1 MRLWVLAGDVGGTK
15 TDLAVYQVEGAETVT
30 RQREGSFRSQD
41 FAGLE
46 ELVRAFLDDHG
57 EGIDAAA
64 FGVAGP
70 VLEGK
75 VTVTNLPWRVEAA
88 SLAAAIG
95 CPDVQLMNDLESTAY
110 GALFLDS
117 EHLLTLNEGSARRTH
132 RCVIAAG
139 TGLGQAIL
147 FWDGARYH
155 PAATEGGHVDFA
167 PRNEREMGLL
177 RFLLKKHE
185 RVSYE
190 RVLSGPGLLN
200 IFDYLRREVGTPVHP
215 AVLERME
222 AEDPSAVVGEVG
234 VSGACATCRE
244 AVDLFASLYGAQAAN
259 LALSSM
265 ALGGVYI
272 GGGIVT
278 KLLPRIQAGGF
289 MESFTSVGRFGSLM
303 AETPVQVI
311 LDPKTSLLGA
321 AEVALDFALER
332 ATSETTRRVSG

>member
-1 MRLWVLAGDVGGTK
+1 VRLWVLAGDVGGTK
-15 TDLAVYQVEGAETVT
+15 TDLAVYHI
-30 RQREGSFRSQD
+30 EGSEHVTLQRQD
-41 FAGLE
+41 SFPSRDYAGLE
-46 ELVRAFLDDHG
+46 ELVRAFLDDHE

-147 FWDGARYH
+147 FWDGTRYR

-177 RFLLKKHE
+177 RFLLNKHE

-190 RVLSGPGLLN
+190 RVLSGPGLFN
-200 IFDYLRREVGTPVHP
+200 IFDYLRREVGTPVLP
-215 AVLERME
+215 AVLERIE
-222 AEDPSAVVGEVG
+222 AEDPSAVVGEMG
-234 VSGACATCRE
+234 LSGACATCRE

-289 MESFTSVGRFGSLM
+289 MEAFTSVGRFGSLM